1 MKIGALCAT
10 NVNIQHPIVGAP
22 SRAARRQ
29 TPSDAVR
36 RARRARAMM
45 IRSRTAPA
53 PACGARRCGRA
64 RHSRVAV
71 ARSIGD
77 VVDASKPSPLS
88 RRALGAKVAFTCG
101 ELIVFPWLTE
111 AATRPRARGDEALRA
126 FSPDW
131 LRSLLPAG
139 RDDAALATARGA
151 LERGEEFLAN
161 GDAAS
166 AVRELARVEGLVPRE
181 YKINQRA
188 GLSLSRA
195 YAALGDNDA
204 YLECKSKVWW
214 WGRGLRWP
222 GWYIIGYL
230 SARSVYFDAVKPA
243 EPLAYRAL
251 AKGEAALVIPIWIGL
266 LYLLVT
272 YGLPDY

>member
-1 MKIGALCAT
+1 
-10 NVNIQHPIVGAP
+10 
-22 SRAARRQ
+22 
-29 TPSDAVR
+29 
-36 RARRARAMM
+36 M

-53 PACGARRCGRA
+53 PACGARRSGRS

-71 ARSIGD
+71 ARSSGD
-77 VVDASKPSPLS
+77 VGARDARASNPSPLS
-88 RRALGAKVAFTCG
+88 RRALGALGAKVAFTCG

-131 LRSLLPAG
+131 LRSLLPAA
-139 RDDAALATARGA
+139 RDDAAMATARVA
-151 LERGEEFLAN
+151 LERGEAFLSN

-181 YKINQRA
+181 YKMNQRA
-188 GLSLSRA
+188 GLSLSKA

-230 SARSVYFDAVKPA
+230 SARSVYFDAVKPD

>member
-1 MKIGALCAT
+1 M
-10 NVNIQHPIVGAP
+10 VV
-22 SRAARRQ
+22 
-29 TPSDAVR
+29 
-36 RARRARAMM
+36 
-45 IRSRTAPA
+45 RSRTAPA
-53 PACGARRCGRA
+53 PACSARRYGRA

-71 ARSIGD
+71 ARSNGD
-77 VVDASKPSPLS
+77 VGAHDARASNPSPLS

-101 ELIVFPWLTE
+101 ELIAFPWLTE

-126 FSPDW
+126 FSQDW

-230 SARSVYFDAVKPA
+230 SARSVYFDAVKPD